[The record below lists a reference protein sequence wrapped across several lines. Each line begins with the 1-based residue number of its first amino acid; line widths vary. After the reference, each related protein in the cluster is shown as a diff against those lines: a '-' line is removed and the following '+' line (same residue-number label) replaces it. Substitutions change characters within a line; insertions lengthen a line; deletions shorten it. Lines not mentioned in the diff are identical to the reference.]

1 MSTKKAHCNVCGG
14 DRNHDVLHSE
24 LTTWEDRNQGV
35 FGGDRYETLKC
46 CGCEAIKLRHV
57 SSFSEDDTV
66 SVTYFPPAVFRRHP
80 EWFEDLCNEIPP
92 GNEFVVSLLNE
103 IYVALHNNLTSLA
116 TMGVRALLEKVMI
129 SQIGDQGSFFSHVK
143 KFEELGHLSKLQRAR
158 LDVIL
163 DAGHAA
169 MHRIYS
175 PNSSDVITLLD
186 IAENIIESVFVHDH
200 RVEKLK
206 KNVPIKQSKKAKPP
220 SI

>member
-1 MSTKKAHCNVCGG
+1 M
-14 DRNHDVLHSE
+14 HSE
-24 LTTWEDRNQGV
+24 STTWDDNDQGV
-35 FGGDRYETLKC
+35 FGGDNYETLKC
-46 CGCEAIKLRHV
+46 CGCEAVKLRHV
-57 SSFSEDDTV
+57 SWFSEDDTP

-80 EWFEDLCNEIPP
+80 EWFDELCGEISKE
-92 GNEFVVSLLNE
+92 NEFVVSLLNE

-129 SQIGDQGSFFSHVK
+129 SQIGDQGSFFAHVK
-143 KFEELGHLSKLQRAR
+143 KFEEWGHLSKLQKAR

-175 PNSSDVITLLD
+175 PKRSDVITLLD

-206 KNVPIKQSKKAKPP
+206 KNVPLKKSKN
-220 SI
+220 SD